1 MNLEEWAKYWDEM
14 EEKHH
19 RRSQMFTVIV
29 TGPSAAVLDGKK
41 KRAGDPKTRGNY
53 VTNAIMSH
61 EKLPREIER
70 LNRHIQHLLA
80 NIAGLRK
87 LLESG
92 NGAS

>member
-1 MNLEEWAKYWDEM
+1 MNLEEWAKYWDDM

-19 RRSQMFTVIV
+19 RFEKTFSVVV
-29 TGPSAAVLDGKK
+29 TGPSAAILQGKK
-41 KRAGDPKTRGNY
+41 KRAGQPATRGNY

-70 LNRHIQHLLA
+70 LNRHIQHLHS
-80 NIAGLRK
+80 NIAGLQK

-92 NGAS
+92 N

>member
-19 RRSQMFTVIV
+19 RFEKTFSVVV
-29 TGPSAAVLDGKK
+29 TGPSAAILDGKK
-41 KRAGDPKTRGNY
+41 KRAGQPATRGNY

-61 EKLPREIER
+61 EKLPREIQR
-70 LNRHIQHLLA
+70 LERHIQHLHS
-80 NIAGLRK
+80 NIAGLQK

-92 NGAS
+92 N

>member
-19 RRSQMFTVIV
+19 RFEKTFSVVV
-29 TGPSAAVLDGKK
+29 TGPSAAILDGKK
-41 KRAGDPKTRGNY
+41 KRAGEPKTRGNY

-70 LNRHIQHLLA
+70 LNRHISRL
-80 NIAGLRK
+80 NSTIEYYRK
-87 LLESG
+87 LQESG
-92 NGAS
+92 N